1 MRVGRSVLIF
11 ALVAG
16 WVAAA
21 VATIGGIF
29 EPRSVP
35 VSELDEVIQRLRN
48 TFIGAGEI
56 SDEDLRRAAI
66 EGIIDSLDD
75 PYTSYLSP
83 EQYTRFIDSMEA
95 GDSEFEGIGAEVTAR
110 GGEIMILWP
119 LAGSPAR
126 RAGVQAGDVILEVD
140 GVVVKGMSL
149 LEVVTLIRGPKGTEV
164 VLRLRPAGSIR
175 YVDVTVVRDTIVL
188 TTTSA
193 RIHEGDIGYLRL
205 DRFDRSVLERLPA
218 AIAELRE
225 QGARGLILD
234 LRGNTGGLVETAI
247 AVVSEFVPEG
257 LVFRSRN
264 ADGTEEEH
272 EVTGEGTAYDLPLVV
287 LVDGFSASASEIT
300 AGALQDH
307 GRATVVGSQT
317 FGKGSVNLLS
327 ELGSGS
333 GLYVTTA
340 RWVTPDGRLIEGI
353 GLEPDILVGNS
364 FDVQAL
370 QRLGLLTQSLCEG
383 FAEDG
388 AELGDRPAL
397 AAAIESLCN
406 VQQQPFEPPETDEAF
421 DAAVEELRRLM
432 GA

>member
-1 MRVGRSVLIF
+1 MRVGRPVIIF

-16 WVAAA
+16 WVAALA
-21 VATIGGIF
+21 VTLGGLI
-29 EPRSVP
+29 EPRAEPRGEV
-35 VSELDEVIQRLRN
+35 DEVIRRLQD
-48 TFIGAGEI
+48 TFIGA
-56 SDEDLRRAAI
+56 EDLTDEQLWKAAI

-83 EQYTRFIDSMEA
+83 EQFQRFTDSLEG

-110 GGEIMILWP
+110 GGQIMILWP
-119 LAGSPAR
+119 LPGSPAR
-126 RAGVQAGDVILEVD
+126 RAGVQAGDVILAVD
-140 GVVVKGMSL
+140 GQSIEGMSL
-149 LEVVTLIRGPKGTEV
+149 FEVVTLIRGPKGTEV

-175 YVDVTVVRDTIVL
+175 SVDVPVVRDTIVV

-193 RIHEGDIGYLRL
+193 RIHDGDVGYIRL
-205 DRFDRSVLERLPA
+205 DRFDKGVLERLPE
-218 AIAELRE
+218 AIAELRAD
-225 QGARGLILD
+225 GARGLLLD

-247 AVVSEFVPEG
+247 AVVSEFVEEG

-264 ADGTEEEH
+264 ADGTEEEN

-287 LVDGFSASASEIT
+287 LVDGFSASASEIV

-307 GRATVVGSQT
+307 GRATVVGSRT

-327 ELGSGS
+327 ELASGS

-340 RWVTPDGRLIEGI
+340 RWLTPNGRPIEGI
-353 GLEPDILVGNS
+353 GLEPDILVGS
-364 FDVQAL
+364 SADVQAL
-370 QRLGLLTQSLCEG
+370 QRLGQLTQSLCEG

-388 AELGDRPAL
+388 AELRERPAL

-406 VQQQPFEPPETDEAF
+406 VRQQPVVPPEQDAAF
-421 DAAVEELRRLM
+421 DAGVEELRRLM

>member
-1 MRVGRSVLIF
+1 MRVGRPVLIF

-16 WVAAA
+16 WVAAV
-21 VATIGGIF
+21 VATLGVIV
-29 EPRSVP
+29 EPRSAPGGEV
-35 VSELDEVIQRLRN
+35 DEVIRKLQD
-48 TFIGAGEI
+48 TFIGAEDLT
-56 SDEDLRRAAI
+56 DEELRRAAI

-83 EQYTRFIDSMEA
+83 EQHARFVRSMEG
-95 GDSEFEGIGAEVTAR
+95 GDNEFEGIGAEVTAR
-110 GGEIMILWP
+110 GGQVMILWP
-119 LAGSPAR
+119 LPGSPAR
-126 RAGVQAGDVILEVD
+126 LAGVQAGDVILEVD
-140 GVVVKGMSL
+140 GQSIEGMSL

-175 YVDVTVVRDTIVL
+175 HVDVPVVRDTIVV

-193 RIHEGDIGYLRL
+193 RIHDGDVGYLRL
-205 DRFDRSVLERLPA
+205 DRFDKSVLERLPR

-225 QGARGLILD
+225 EGARGLILD

-247 AVVSEFVPEG
+247 AVVSEFVEDG
-257 LVFRSRN
+257 LVFRSRK

-272 EVTGEGTAYDLPLVV
+272 QVTGKGTAYDLPLVV

-300 AGALQDH
+300 AGSLQDH
-307 GRATVVGSQT
+307 GRATVVGSRT

-327 ELGSGS
+327 ELESGS

-340 RWVTPDGRLIEGI
+340 RWVTPDGRLIEGV
-353 GLEPDILVGNS
+353 GLEPDILVGS
-364 FDVQAL
+364 SADVQAV
-370 QRLGLLTQSLCEG
+370 QRLGRLTQSLCDG

-388 AELGDRPAL
+388 AELRDRPAL
-397 AAAIESLCN
+397 AAAIEGLCN
-406 VQQQPFEPPETDEAF
+406 VQQEPLEPPEEDAAF

-432 GA
+432 DA

>member
-1 MRVGRSVLIF
+1 MRVGRPVIIF

-16 WVAAA
+16 WVAALA
-21 VATIGGIF
+21 VTLGGLI
-29 EPRSVP
+29 EPRSAPRGEV
-35 VSELDEVIQRLRN
+35 DEVIQRLQD
-48 TFIGAGEI
+48 TFIGAEGLT
-56 SDEDLRRAAI
+56 DEQLRKAAI

-83 EQYTRFIDSMEA
+83 EQYERFVGSLEG

-110 GGEIMILWP
+110 GGQIMILWP
-119 LAGSPAR
+119 LPGSPAR
-126 RAGVQAGDVILEVD
+126 LAGVQAGDVILEVD
-140 GVVVKGMSL
+140 GLSVEGMSL
-149 LEVVTLIRGPKGTEV
+149 FDVVTLIRGPKGTEV
-164 VLRLRPAGSIR
+164 VLRLRRAGSIR
-175 YVDVTVVRDTIVL
+175 HVDVPVVRDTIVI

-193 RIHEGDIGYLRL
+193 RIHDGDIGYIRL
-205 DRFDRSVLERLPA
+205 DRYDKAVLEQLPE

-225 QGARGLILD
+225 EGARGLILD

-247 AVVSEFVPEG
+247 AVVSEFVEEG

-264 ADGTEEEH
+264 ADGTEEEF

-307 GRATVVGSQT
+307 GRATVVGSRT

-327 ELGSGS
+327 ELDSGS

-340 RWVTPDGRLIEGI
+340 RWLTPDGWLIEGV
-353 GLEPDILVGNS
+353 GLEPDILVGS
-364 FDVQAL
+364 SADVQAV
-370 QRLGLLTQSLCEG
+370 QRLGQLTQSLCEG

-388 AELGDRPAL
+388 AELSDRPAL
-397 AAAIESLCN
+397 AAAIESLCS
-406 VQQQPFEPPETDEAF
+406 VQQTPVVPPEQDAAF